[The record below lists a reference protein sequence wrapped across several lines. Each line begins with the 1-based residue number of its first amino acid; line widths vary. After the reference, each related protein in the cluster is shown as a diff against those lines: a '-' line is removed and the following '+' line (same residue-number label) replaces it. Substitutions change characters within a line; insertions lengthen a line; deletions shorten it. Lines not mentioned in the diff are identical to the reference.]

1 MSWVLDANVA
11 VKWVLQEPQSSVAEE
26 FLAQDLLAPELLL
39 VECANV
45 FWHKV
50 SQREMDAAVAEI
62 ALRGIFAVGIEF
74 VADEALLIRALSMA
88 HQIRHPVYDCL
99 YAALAELRGAP
110 MVTADEKFA
119 RVYRTKRLLE
129 APAKILLLSEVT

>member
-1 MSWVLDANVA
+1 MTWVIDASVA
-11 VKWVLQEPQSSVAEE
+11 VKWALQEQHSSVAEE

-50 SQREMDAAVAEI
+50 SQQEMDAAVAEI
-62 ALRGIFAVGIEF
+62 ALRGIFGVGIEF
-74 VADEALLIRALSMA
+74 VADEALLLRALAMA
-88 HQIRHPVYDCL
+88 NQIKHPVYDCL

-119 RVYRTKRLLE
+119 RVYRTKRIVE
-129 APAKILLLSEVT
+129 TPAKIFLLSEVP